1 MSQALII
8 SDNEVLND
16 LYTVN
21 LEVYTGTNVTVKRN
35 CDDAIELLD
44 LHPNIDV
51 VISLCMLE
59 DVDSGAIIYQHLIE
73 NDMDIPLIVIG
84 KKSDVPS
91 DVPQVQGC
99 YDFKLLV
106 RTVAKVLEIT
116 AKDMAVLNVPEYY
129 PIPIK
134 LFYNVQEVPCDVF
147 FKIKKS
153 MVESEY
159 LKIFFRGDAPSPG
172 VKKYIDEGVHFLYVD
187 SLKRLEMINLASEC
201 ILTEL
206 KRLGSAD
213 ISDEKKIEVIEQGI
227 EIVANR
233 LFETREVNEEII
245 KISETCMEA
254 IKSVVSN
261 SPKLENILSL
271 LTANRASYLY
281 SHSIIATYVATHI
294 VRTISWGGDSHIDK
308 INFVFFF
315 HDMFLAPIYT
325 KYPELKYEEEALFNS
340 KLSDEEKETILSH
353 ARLAADA
360 LMKYPRLPLGADQI
374 ILQHHGMTNGQG
386 FAMNYKDDISPLAK
400 VMIIAEA
407 FTEEILKSLDDSDE
421 GKLSKDDIV
430 AQLKSRY
437 MKSTYI
443 KIVETLSEIKF

>member
-16 LYTVN
+16 LYSVN

-35 CDDAIELLD
+35 CDEAIELLD

-59 DVDSGAIIYQHLIE
+59 DIDSGAIIYQHLIE

-84 KKSDVPS
+84 KKSDVPPE
-91 DVPQVQGC
+91 VPQISGC
-99 YDFKLLV
+99 YDFKKLV
-106 RTVAKVLEIT
+106 RSVAKVLEIT
-116 AKDMAVLNVPEYY
+116 AKDMAVLTVPEYY

-134 LFYNVQEVPCDVF
+134 LFYNIQAVPCDVF

-153 MVESEY
+153 MTENEY
-159 LKIFFRGDAPSPG
+159 LKIFFRGDLPSLG
-172 VKKYIDEGVHFLYVD
+172 IKKYIDEGVHFLYVD

-201 ILTEL
+201 ITSEL
-206 KRLGSAD
+206 RNINDPSVSA
-213 ISDEKKIEVIEQGI
+213 EKKLEVVEQGI
-227 EIVANR
+227 EIIANK
-233 LFETREVNEEII
+233 LFESKEVNDEIV
-245 KISETCMEA
+245 KISDICREA
-254 IKSVVSN
+254 IKDVVES
-261 SPKLENILSL
+261 SPGLESILNL

-294 VRTISWGGDSHIDK
+294 IKTISWGGDSHVDK

-315 HDMFLAPIYT
+315 HDMFLTPIYT

-340 KLSDEEKETILSH
+340 KLSEDEKEVILSH

-360 LMKYPRLPLGADQI
+360 LIKYPRLPLGADQI

-386 FAMNYKDDISPLAK
+386 FAMNFKDDISPLAK
-400 VMIIAEA
+400 VMIISEA
-407 FTEEILKSLDDSDE
+407 FTEELLRNLEE
-421 GKLSKDDIV
+421 GNESVLSKDDIV

-437 MKSTYI
+437 SKSTYI

>member
-35 CDDAIELLD
+35 CDEAIELLD

-59 DVDSGAIIYQHLIE
+59 NIDSGAIIYQHLVE
-73 NDMDIPLIVIG
+73 NDMDTPLIVIG
-84 KKSDVPS
+84 KKSDLPS
-91 DVPQVQGC
+91 EIPQVEGC
-99 YDFKLLV
+99 YDFKQLV
-106 RTVAKVLEIT
+106 RTVAQVLEIT

-134 LFYNVQEVPCDVF
+134 LFYNIQEVPCDVF

-153 MVESEY
+153 MVESDY

-201 ILTEL
+201 ILSEL
-206 KRLGSAD
+206 KRLGD
-213 ISDEKKIEVIEQGI
+213 PGISNEKKVEVVEQGI
-227 EIVANR
+227 EIIANK
-233 LFETREVNEEII
+233 LFETKAVNEEII
-245 KISETCMEA
+245 KISETCMES
-254 IKSVVSN
+254 IKDVVAS
-261 SPKLENILSL
+261 SPKLGNILSL
-271 LTANRASYLY
+271 LTANRSSYLY
-281 SHSIIATYVATHI
+281 SHSIISTYVATHI
-294 VRTISWGGDSHIDK
+294 IRTISWGGDSHIDK
-308 INFVFFF
+308 VNFVFFF

-325 KYPELKYEEEALFNS
+325 KYPELRYEEEALFNN

-386 FAMNYKDDISPLAK
+386 FAMNFKDDISPLAK

-407 FTEEILKSLDDSDE
+407 FTEEILKSLEEADGGS
-421 GKLSKDDIV
+421 LSKDDIV
-430 AQLKSRY
+430 SQLKSRY

-443 KIVETLSEIKF
+443 KIVETLSDIKF